1 MDPISYG
8 VAAKQKQRIEK
19 VIAEPDSTS
28 GVITVPQVIAAGET
42 ITVPAGRTAVLP
54 NVQVDGTLNV
64 QGDVFIPSG
73 ATMSKVVEKVASTDN
88 AIVRFNG
95 ATGDVQNSGV
105 IIDDSNN
112 VTQNGTS
119 SSQFSLN
126 VGGSLKGWL
135 YSGTSGTALASADYL
150 TFNTNNTEK
159 MRIDANGNVGI
170 GVTPSAWGSGT
181 KVIDLG
187 IGTAIANMSSIAS
200 SVFAAN
206 CYYNDGWKYKNS
218 YNASLYEHNG
228 MYHTWSLAPSGTA
241 GNAITWTNA
250 MTLDNNQ
257 LGLSVLQFNAYG
269 YGANNTFEFVHRT
282 ANKGF
287 DWYVNAGSNRAM
299 NLNHSG
305 SLNVIGNITSGYN
318 GSSFT
323 GNTYIINYDTAS
335 NSYILI
341 QGRNTSAGGSYVLES
356 LSAGVRKSAI
366 LDNGTFQS
374 ATNSY
379 GSTSDAKLKENVV
392 DATPKLEKLMQ
403 VKVRN
408 FNYIGDEHK
417 QIGVVAQEIEK
428 IFPSIVY
435 ETKDTKQV
443 EVKKVRQVIDKEAVL
458 SEDGVVLEEATYKD
472 EEYTE
477 FETVE
482 TGETTKNVKYSVI
495 YMMLLKAMQEQQ
507 EIINDLKARV
517 EVSEAK

>member
-88 AIVRFNG
+88 AVVRFNG
-95 ATGDVQNSGV
+95 TTGEVQNSGV
-105 IIDDSNN
+105 IIDDS
-112 VTQNGTS
+112 
-119 SSQFSLN
+119 
-126 VGGSLKGWL
+126 
-135 YSGTSGTALASADYL
+135 
-150 TFNTNNTEK
+150 
-159 MRIDANGNVGI
+159 GNVGI
-170 GVTPSAWGSGT
+170 GVTPSAWTNKKAIQIGVAGSLSANINDTPTVYLSSNVYTDGT
-181 KVIDLG
+181 WADRYIS
-187 IGTAIANMSSIAS
+187 TAPAS
-200 SVFAAN
+200 SLVQ
-206 CYYNDGWKYKNS
+206 YNGS
-218 YNASLYEHNG
+218 FI
-228 MYHTWSLAPSGTA
+228 WSTAPSGTA
-241 GNAITWTNA
+241 GNAITWNNA

-257 LGLSVLQFNAYG
+257 LGLKVFQFNAYG
-269 YGANNTFEFVHRT
+269 YGANNTFEFVQRT

-287 DWYVNAGSNRAM
+287 DWYVNAGSIRAM
-299 NLNHSG
+299 DLDSNGNLSH
-305 SLNVIGNITSGYN
+305 YN
-318 GSSFT
+318 GGIYSFGANGIMSTDYASSS
-323 GNTYIINYDTAS
+323 IQIRRWAQLDT
-335 NSYILI
+335 N
-341 QGRNTSAGGSYVLES
+341 YVLQS
-356 LSAGVRKSAI
+356 LVLGSRTSAI
-366 LDNGTFQS
+366 LANGSFQS

-379 GSTSDAKLKENVV
+379 GSTSDIKLKENVV

-417 QIGVVAQEIEK
+417 QIGVVAQEIEQ

-443 EVKKVRQVIDKEAVL
+443 EVEKKRIVPAIKEVKDDEGNVIQEAKPE
-458 SEDGVVLEEATYKD
+458 SIEKYIEI
-472 EEYTE
+472 
-477 FETVE
+477 ETVE

-495 YMMLLKAMQEQQ
+495 YMMMLKAMQEQQ

-517 EVSEAK
+517 EVLEAK